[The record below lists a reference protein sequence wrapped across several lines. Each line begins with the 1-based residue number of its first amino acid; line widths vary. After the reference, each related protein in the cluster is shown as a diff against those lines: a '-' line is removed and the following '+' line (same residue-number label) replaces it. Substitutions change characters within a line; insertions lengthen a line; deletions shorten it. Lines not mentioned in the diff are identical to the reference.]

1 MVRMAKA
8 KKGDENR
15 LQEASVEA
23 SNSHLL
29 KYTNP
34 WTIDLWRQHAFKS
47 QKLVESYELLEIQL
61 FKNEYNV
68 EHEFLIGMF
77 KSPEE
82 VLFIAIERSA
92 QYSNLDHKATA
103 NDIIKAMN
111 QGRIQDGGNRSNRS
125 SSSSSRS
132 LGTVPADDMVLVIRG
147 PATFDDAV
155 ERFMKRKISRYSRST
170 SLPRGSMKF
179 ATSESNVPSSSPPS
193 SPSDTRA
200 APPVPNLMHFSY
212 AAIAAHRTRLHYTPT
227 GQNCYWYANAI
238 LFILKEKFPPTE
250 PFTVH
255 DTAGTWSFG
264 LFKVSLGSLQR
275 MDYEALIDEYNV
287 CVVEQSGVTK
297 KRTLEQLK
305 EEQQREQ
312 RRELE
317 RQQLEL
323 LIFDAEAKTAE
334 AEARVEAERANA
346 EARVEAERVNAEARV
361 EAERAKAE
369 ARVEAAEARIETER
383 AKFEKERTSLEAKIR
398 ALELASARGEIT
410 FVF

>member
-1 MVRMAKA
+1 STTIS
-8 KKGDENR
+8 
-15 LQEASVEA
+15 ASVEA

-34 WTIDLWRQHAFKS
+34 WTIELWRQHAFKC
-47 QKLVESYELLEIQL
+47 QKLVEGSL
-61 FKNEYNV
+61 
-68 EHEFLIGMF
+68 HCRR
-77 KSPEE
+77 
-82 VLFIAIERSA
+82 RSA
-92 QYSNLDHKATA
+92 QYSNLDHKATT

-111 QGRIQDGGNRSNRS
+111 QGRIQDEGNVRIVRA
-125 SSSSSRS
+125 
-132 LGTVPADDMVLVIRG
+132 VPDDMVLVIRG

-155 ERFMKRKISRYSRST
+155 ECFMKRKISRYSRST
-170 SLPRGSMKF
+170 YLPRGSMKF
-179 ATSESNVPSSSPPS
+179 ATSESNVPSSSSPS

-200 APPVPNLMHFSY
+200 APPVLTSCISPMLRSLPTE
-212 AAIAAHRTRLHYTPT
+212 RRLHYTPT

-250 PFTVH
+250 PFTIH

-297 KRTLEQLK
+297 KKTLEQLK
-305 EEQQREQ
+305 EEQHREQ
-312 RRELE
+312 QRELE

-334 AEARVEAERANA
+334 AEARVEAERANT
-346 EARVEAERVNAEARV
+346 EARIAELS
-361 EAERAKAE
+361 ERKQKLG
-369 ARVEAAEARIETER
+369 IETER
-383 AKFEKERTSLEAKIR
+383 AKFEKERASLEAKIR

-410 FVF
+410 FVI

>member
-1 MVRMAKA
+1 MNLNTLTRS
-8 KKGDENR
+8 
-15 LQEASVEA
+15 LTTIIPASVEA

-29 KYTNP
+29 KYTNL
-34 WTIDLWRQHAFKS
+34 WTIELWRQHAFKC
-47 QKLVESYELLEIQL
+47 QKLVESYELLEIRL

-82 VLFIAIERSA
+82 VLFITVERSA
-92 QYSNLDHKATA
+92 QYSNLDHKATM
-103 NDIIKAMN
+103 NDIIKVMN
-111 QGRIQDGGNRSNRS
+111 QGRIQDEGNRSNRS

-155 ERFMKRKISRYSRST
+155 ERFMKRKISRYSHST
-170 SLPRGSMKF
+170 YLLRGSMKF
-179 ATSESNVPSSSPPS
+179 ATSESNVPSSSSPS

-200 APPVPNLMHFSY
+200 TPLVPNLMHFSY

-255 DTAGTWSFG
+255 DTVGTWSFG

-287 CVVEQSGVTK
+287 CVVEQSGVMK
-297 KRTLEQLK
+297 KKTPEQVW

-346 EARVEAERVNAEARV
+346 EAERANAEARV

-369 ARVEAAEARIETER
+369 ARVEAAEARIET
-383 AKFEKERTSLEAKIR
+383 
-398 ALELASARGEIT
+398 
-410 FVF
+410 